1 MGRRFWVG
9 CGWFFYWGGGGGEEE
24 TPGHGLLSRFFRR
37 TTRVSEQPFF
47 LCYILYIEQWEFRCI
62 KFQSIAKSAL
72 DLDALGR
79 HVRCSSV
86 DNSTTSSTH

>member
-9 CGWFFYWGGGGGEEE
+9 CGWFFLGGRGRGRGD
-24 TPGHGLLSRFFRR
+24 SRARTAESFFAGRR
-37 TTRVSEQPFF
+37 ESPNSLFY
-47 LCYILYIEQWEFRCI
+47 LYILYIEQWEFRCI

>member
-9 CGWFFYWGGGGGEEE
+9 CGWFFLGGRGRGRGN
-24 TPGHGLLSRFFRR
+24 SRARTAESFFAGRR
-37 TTRVSEQPFF
+37 ESPNSLFY
-47 LCYILYIEQWEFRCI
+47 LYILYIEQWEFRCI